1 MTNCSKRTLF
11 IKIYT
16 GRNWEKRVWRMVKE
30 KAAPGK
36 ISPLPGPGR
45 PGRPGRFAP
54 VHKPQKTKETLKR
67 LWAYLS
73 RQKAVLVMVFF
84 LVTCSSFLNLAGPFL
99 MGRAVDQYIV
109 PQDFKGL
116 FFISLVLIALYLL
129 ASLSIFGQNYLMI
142 GISQETVRNLRKDLF
157 EKLQVLPLAFF
168 DSRPHGELMSR
179 LTNDVDNVNNVLNTC
194 VISVFSSMIMLFGS
208 LAMMFYLSPALTL
221 AALTIVPLMFFTT
234 RVITARTKVFFAG
247 HQAVLGE
254 LNGVIEETIS
264 GQKVIKVFNREPV
277 CLQEFAGC
285 NERLKKVGIRAQI
298 FSGGIGPLMNFL
310 NNFSFALVAG
320 VGGLLVIRGSITIGV
335 ILSFINYIRFF
346 TRPLNEL
353 ANQFNLIQSAIA
365 GAERVFE
372 VVDEEPEHEDER
384 FALQPQSIKGEVV
397 FNNVSFAYGKDAPV
411 LKNISFTAHP
421 GQVVALVGPTGAGKT
436 TVVNL
441 LARFYDLEQGEILLD
456 GHDLRR
462 VKRDSVRSSLGI
474 VLQDTYLFA
483 ETVRENIRYGRL
495 DASDKEVEEAA
506 GLANAEQF
514 ILRLPRG
521 YETVLAENGE
531 NLSQGQKQLLAIART
546 VLADPRVLIL
556 DEATSS
562 VDTRTEAH
570 IQEAMLTLMKGRTSF
585 VIAHRLST
593 IRNADCILVINN
605 GEIIESGNH
614 QELLEQKGFYYD
626 LYTSQFRRED
636 PLAQGI
642 S

>member
-1 MTNCSKRTLF
+1 
-11 IKIYT
+11 
-16 GRNWEKRVWRMVKE
+16 MVKE

-194 VISVFSSMIMLFGS
+194 VISVFSSMITLFGS

-298 FSGGIGPLMNFL
+298 FSGVIGPLMNFL

-441 LARFYDLEQGEILLD
+441 LARFYDLEQGEIWLD

>member
-1 MTNCSKRTLF
+1 
-11 IKIYT
+11 
-16 GRNWEKRVWRMVKE
+16 MVKE

-54 VHKPQKTKETLKR
+54 VHNPQKTKETLKR
-67 LWAYLS
+67 LWAYLC

-194 VISVFSSMIMLFGS
+194 VISVFSSMITLFGS

-285 NERLKKVGIRAQI
+285 NERLKKVGIRAQV
-298 FSGGIGPLMNFL
+298 FSGIIGPLMNFL

-320 VGGLLVIRGSITIGV
+320 VGGVLVIRGSITIGV

-372 VVDEEPEHEDER
+372 VVDEEPEPEDER
-384 FALQPQSIKGEVV
+384 FALQPESIKGKVV
-397 FNNVSFAYGKDAPV
+397 FNNVSFAYEKDAPV

-441 LARFYDLEQGEILLD
+441 LARFYDLEQGEIWLD

-514 ILRLPRG
+514 ILRLPQG

>member
-1 MTNCSKRTLF
+1 
-11 IKIYT
+11 
-16 GRNWEKRVWRMVKE
+16 MVKE

-194 VISVFSSMIMLFGS
+194 VISVFSSMITLFGS

-298 FSGGIGPLMNFL
+298 FSGVIGPLMNFL